1 MGVVNERG
9 DVPYIGVG
17 GGNIEIAPQHQRLIW
32 VTRLVFHM
40 PGQGIKP
47 PELIVVMSIRYRTSV
62 RNVEGPDSHPAA
74 VRGNGPGLQ
83 VLWLLG
89 VFGKARLVGKG
100 RLDVGKPYPGE
111 DGHPIPLVEAM
122 VRNLVAWERIEWK
135 LFVLA
140 LGFLHQQ
147 HINIKA
153 GESRRHS
160 IHAGADGVYVPVSNA
175 HACYITKKSPGF
187 SAGRNDVG
195 DVPEIQVWYT
205 D

>member
-1 MGVVNERG
+1 
-9 DVPYIGVG
+9 
-17 GGNIEIAPQHQRLIW
+17 
-32 VTRLVFHM
+32 M
-40 PGQGIKP
+40 P
-47 PELIVVMSIRYRTSV
+47 IRYRTSI

-74 VRGNGPGLQ
+74 VCGNGPGLQ
-83 VLWLLG
+83 VLRFLG

-100 RLDVGKPYPGE
+100 CVNVGKPHPGE
-111 DGHPIPLVEAM
+111 DGHPIPLVEAI
-122 VRNLVAWERIEWK
+122 VRNFVAGERIEWK
-135 LFVLA
+135 LGVLA

-147 HINIKA
+147 HINIEA

-175 HACYITKKSPGF
+175 HACYITKKSLGF
-187 SAGRNDVG
+187 SAGHNDVG